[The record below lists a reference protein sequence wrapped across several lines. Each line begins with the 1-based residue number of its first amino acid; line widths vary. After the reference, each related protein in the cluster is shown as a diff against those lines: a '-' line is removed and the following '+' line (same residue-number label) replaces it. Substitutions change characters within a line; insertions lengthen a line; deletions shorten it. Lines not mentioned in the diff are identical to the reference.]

1 MFNIVSWKF
10 NLLFFICLT
19 RIEQIIKYSIFEI
32 FYFYGKIEDGLASV
46 VFYRQIKTKVV
57 SRNKMKKK
65 GFVLKLS
72 NEGIVL

>member
-10 NLLFFICLT
+10 NLLFFICLI

-46 VFYRQIKTKVV
+46 FYRQIKTKVV
-57 SRNKMKKK
+57 SRNKMIKQEQK
-65 GFVLKLS
+65 GVLY
-72 NEGIVL
+72 